1 MTMIQPAIE
10 TIVEW
15 SEVKHAF
22 LTGYETGQFPQK
34 FGRGRGWCKGE
45 RNSWNGCTADEM
57 AGWLK
62 NGFESPEFPIGDD
75 YIPKAESRRM
85 QFGEEGELDLTLAW
99 SGHDYPYISWE
110 TRKSK
115 PGIRVVCEF
124 GFSGAVNSEQIAKYG
139 AWIMGV
145 LEGLSTRGYD
155 IELDIRFTTHE
166 QNSAVKGRGRRR
178 GNMSNIHATIIR
190 VKRENELTDLSDF
203 SALFSPG
210 GYRILMFLATAI
222 AADKLNAQLDHGI
235 GSCISKSTSVDYDP
249 ETAKLDIW
257 ADQMAGYFDLEDMSR
272 KVEEALGLE

>member
-1 MTMIQPAIE
+1 MTQIEPAME

-22 LTGYETGQFPQK
+22 LTGYETGNFPQK

-57 AGWLK
+57 AGWLRS
-62 NGFESPEFPIGDD
+62 GFESPEFPIGDS

-85 QFGEEGELDLTLAW
+85 VFGEEGELDLTLAW
-99 SGHDYPYISWE
+99 SGHDYPYLSWE

-115 PGIRVVCEF
+115 PGLRMLCEF
-124 GFSGAVNSEQIAKYG
+124 GFSGAISDELIAKYG
-139 AWIMGV
+139 AWIMGI

-166 QNSAVKGRGRRR
+166 QNSAVR
-178 GNMSNIHATIIR
+178 GNGLRRDMSNIHSTIIR

-210 GYRILMFLATAI
+210 GYRILMFLATAL
-222 AADKLNAQLDHGI
+222 AADKLNAQLDGGI
-235 GSCISKSTSVDYDP
+235 GSCVSKETSVDYNA
-249 ETAKLDIW
+249 ETATLDIW
-257 ADQMAGYFDLEDMSR
+257 ANQMSAHYDFEAMSKMVED
-272 KVEEALGLE
+272 ALGLGE